1 MIDGLILGIITWFS
15 FCLTFVHLPYR
26 VQKILLKYPMA
37 TDGLAAIG
45 SFFLLTEVS
54 KSIVAAVASMICG
67 VLVSL
72 SLIIYEQIH

>member
-15 FCLTFVHLPYR
+15 FCLTFVHLPAQL
-26 VQKILLKYPMA
+26 QKLLLKYPMA

>member
-15 FCLTFVHLPYR
+15 FCLTFVHLPPQ
-26 VQKILLKYPMA
+26 VQRLLLKYPMA

-72 SLIIYEQIH
+72 SLIIYDQIH

>member
-15 FCLTFVHLPYR
+15 FCLTFVHLP
-26 VQKILLKYPMA
+26 VQAQKLMLKYPIA
-37 TDGLAAIG
+37 TDGAAAVA

-72 SLIIYEQIH
+72 SLIIYEHIR

>member
-1 MIDGLILGIITWFS
+1 MVDGLILGIITWFS
-15 FCLTFVHLPYR
+15 FCLTFIHLPIQAR
-26 VQKILLKYPMA
+26 DLMLRYPIA
-37 TDGLAAIG
+37 TDAMAAVA

-72 SLIIYEQIH
+72 SLIIYEHIR

>member
-15 FCLTFVHLPYR
+15 FCLTFVHLPIQVR
-26 VQKILLKYPMA
+26 NFLLKYPMA
-37 TDGLAAIG
+37 TDGAAAVA

-72 SLIIYEQIH
+72 SLIIYEHIR